1 MDKSKLF
8 DGIATSKVFLALGT
22 RDYLNEL
29 RDDNSPPAEQVKMA
43 KALRKPVLL
52 MFDNRLESQE
62 KGELRGFFRD
72 FKVVREIEFDSDNP
86 DGTAGGLKEI
96 ITEMVREDKESV

>member
-8 DGIATSKVFLALGT
+8 DEIATSKVFLALGT
-22 RDYLNEL
+22 KDFLNGL
-29 RDDNSPPAEQVKMA
+29 RDDNSDPTEQVKMA

-62 KGELRGFFRD
+62 RGELRGFFRD
-72 FKVVREIEFDSDNP
+72 FKVVREIEFDYDNP
-86 DGTAGGLKEI
+86 EGTPGKLKEI
-96 ITEMVREDKESV
+96 ITEMVRGDKESV